1 MKKAGSGIN
10 LLALAI
16 AVSLASLAPHTAS
29 AQETFPSHPIRM
41 VVGFGAGGAVDIG
54 ARALADAAGKL
65 LGQAVLVENVTGAG
79 GGLALADLA
88 RKPADGYTIAV
99 TTSSYSAITSHLQK
113 PTFDLAS
120 IETLLGVAEFRHVM
134 FAKAD
139 SPLARLSDV
148 SAAARSAGGLRFSHL
163 GAGTSLHIQGYLT
176 FKALGI
182 EPVQVPYRG
191 APDMIAAIL
200 GGHTD
205 MGIADISAVDALLR
219 AGKLRLVSA
228 ATRERLKEFSVVP
241 TLLEQGVQGA
251 DTLNPILGIVLRKG
265 APDARVAKL
274 REVFQK
280 AAQSPEFATAVG
292 GVKMQVRLMQGKE
305 FDAITS
311 QAAVAASPVVD
322 AMKRTEE
329 NRDRK

>member
-1 MKKAGSGIN
+1 MKKPDDFRRLSSRTMTALLLSLGS
-10 LLALAI
+10 L
-16 AVSLASLAPHTAS
+16 TAA
-29 AQETFPSHPIRM
+29 AQETFPDRPIRL

-54 ARALADAAGKL
+54 ARALADAAGRL
-65 LGQAVLVENVTGAG
+65 LGQPVLVENVTGAG

-88 RKPADGYTIAV
+88 RRPADGYTVAV
-99 TTSSYSAITSHLQK
+99 TTSSYAAITSHLQK
-113 PTFDLAS
+113 PTFDMAS
-120 IETLLGVAEFRHVM
+120 LETLLGVAEFRHVM

-139 SPLARLSDV
+139 SALSKLSEV
-148 SAAARSAGGLRFSHL
+148 STAAKSPGGLRFSHL

-182 EPVQVPYRG
+182 EPIQIPYRG

-219 AGKLRLVSA
+219 AGKLRLVST
-228 ATRERLKEFSVVP
+228 ATRERLNEYPDVP

-265 APDARVAKL
+265 VPDDRAARL
-274 REVFQK
+274 RDAFRK
-280 AAQSPEFATAVG
+280 AGQSPEFAAAVG

-305 FDAITS
+305 FDALTL
-311 QAAVAASPVVD
+311 QAARAAAPVID
-322 AMKRTEE
+322 AMKRAEE
-329 NRDRK
+329 SSARK